1 MVLQATA
8 DFPRAAVCS
17 PAAFPD
23 HFEGAAAVLTQDRR
37 EEQLLLTLAE
47 RFGPR
52 LLVPEV
58 WSQLLPRAGVLISS
72 ALSGGTFAQRVA
84 DAAECYPRRCWLLLE
99 PMAMEFSLPCPT
111 GTGTP
116 VPRPTEGNSFF
127 SEALCCQY
135 SHFVRNQQ
143 GFMLLW
149 DTEHSLRQKMALA
162 KQAGFLG
169 YAVPPQALD
178 SLADL

>member
-47 RFGPR
+47 R
-52 LLVPEV
+52 
-58 WSQLLPRAGVLISS
+58 
-72 ALSGGTFAQRVA
+72 VA
-84 DAAECYPRRCWLLLE
+84 EAAECYPRRCWLLLE

-135 SHFVRNQQ
+135 AHFVRNQQ

-149 DTEHSLRQKMALA
+149 DTEHSLRQKMRLA

-169 YAVPPQALD
+169 YAVPRQALD
-178 SLADL
+178 RLGDL